1 MPSQSIRKHHAHLL
15 ETHTAEIRAEWDH
28 IEQQYR
34 TRIQQ
39 RQYRETHEFKGLART
54 KAWRMVRLHI
64 GGDSVNGDS
73 MNGESVNGES
83 KS

>member
-1 MPSQSIRKHHAHLL
+1 MPSHSVRKHRTHIV

-54 KAWRMVRLHI
+54 KAW
-64 GGDSVNGDS
+64 
-73 MNGESVNGES
+73 
-83 KS
+83 

>member
-1 MPSQSIRKHHAHLL
+1 MPSHSVRKHRTHIV

-39 RQYRETHEFKGLART
+39 QRYRETHKFKGLART

-64 GGDSVNGDS
+64 GGDSMKGD
-73 MNGESVNGES
+73 SVNGES